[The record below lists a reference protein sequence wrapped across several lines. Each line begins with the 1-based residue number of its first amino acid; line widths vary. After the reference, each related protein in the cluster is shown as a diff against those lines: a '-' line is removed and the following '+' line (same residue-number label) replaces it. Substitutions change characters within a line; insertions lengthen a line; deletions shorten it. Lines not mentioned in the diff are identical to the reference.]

1 MFILLPQEIPHEDN
15 KCVLYCIVLYVTY
28 SGRCCCR
35 PVWSAKA
42 CVNWRWTLWLLT
54 FSTEEKSQVSGVI
67 HLIFLSLLLV
77 LWDFVVGRVYVVS
90 VLAYFEAL
98 VFRTVIV
105 SKAGSLEFTTG
116 NLCNRTSD
124 TVSQIVADKNV
135 RQNVSFVLGI

>member
-1 MFILLPQEIPHEDN
+1 M
-15 KCVLYCIVLYVTY
+15 
-28 SGRCCCR
+28 
-35 PVWSAKA
+35 
-42 CVNWRWTLWLLT
+42 WLLT

-77 LWDFVVGRVYVVS
+77 LWDFVIGRVYVVS